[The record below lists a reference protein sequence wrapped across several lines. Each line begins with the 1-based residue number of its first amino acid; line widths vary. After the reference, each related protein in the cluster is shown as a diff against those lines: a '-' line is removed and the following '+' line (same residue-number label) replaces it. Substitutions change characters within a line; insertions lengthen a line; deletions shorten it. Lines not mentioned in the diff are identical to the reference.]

1 MAYHIAIYKDNP
13 VTGNQSG
20 TIVSEND
27 WTNAVNSNYISIPES
42 SFTSG
47 EWIKLAVRIPE
58 SGAQTIFD
66 SGRHCRISLEGVGN
80 TNWQLADDDGSGN
93 PSGTPMDWGLPLD
106 IIEMI
111 TDSNKLFHIRAKAN
125 SGENVMNETTME
137 IIAEA
142 LVGTAPP
149 WTLDFNDMTY
159 NSETGHFTN
168 IVTVPEDCVIYIDF
182 TGTTTPD
189 YLTVYINDFDTGGY
203 ASSTWT
209 PRLFNLTQNDT
220 LKFEI
225 KLLDIGYSDITIRLD
240 DENGRLVSDFRYT
253 YTGWILNF
261 GSDLTFA
268 DQYTDHVT
276 IPEACR
282 LHFSFTGTSTN
293 QISGFVNE
301 QEYYI
306 WNSNSWWWYY
316 LDFNAGDDFYMWIN
330 PNTGSSGTLYV
341 RETDVNGRIIGT
353 VDYSY
358 N

>member
-1 MAYHIAIYKDNP
+1 LAYHIAIFKDNP
-13 VTGNQSG
+13 TVNLTDG

-27 WTNAVNSNYISIPES
+27 FSNPVDSNHISIPATGS
-42 SFTSG
+42 TNSN
-47 EWIKLAVRIPE
+47 WIKLAVRCTD
-58 SGAQTIFD
+58 SGTKTIED
-66 SGRHCRISLEGVGN
+66 LGRHCRISLDDSGN

-93 PSGTPMDWGLPLD
+93 PSSTPMDWGEPLD
-106 IIEMI
+106 ITEMI

-125 SGENVMNETTME
+125 FDEIVHNDTSVE
-137 IIAEA
+137 IIAQA
-142 LVGTAPP
+142 LVGTNPL
-149 WTLDFNDMTY
+149 WTLAINDMTY
-159 NSETGHFTN
+159 NSETSHFTN
-168 IVTVPEDCVIYIDF
+168 TVSIPEDCIIYVDF

-225 KLLDIGYSDITIRLD
+225 KLLSAGYSDITIKLD
-240 DENGRLVSDFRYT
+240 DENGRLISDFRYT
-253 YTGWILNF
+253 DTGWVLNF
-261 GSDLTFA
+261 GSDLLLSDT
-268 DQYTDHVT
+268 YTDHVT

-282 LHFSFTGTSTN
+282 LHFSFTGTAPDN
-293 QISGFVNE
+293 ISGFVNS

-316 LDFNAGDDFYMWIN
+316 LDFNAGDDFYIWIY

-353 VDYSY
+353 VNYSY